1 MNKADEEIQINL
13 DELRRIRSRCTKKP
27 SLTSG
32 CVMWL
37 DSNKKPMKRRKAQH
51 RMKKTNKRVS
61 VSKILYETEFGSPA
75 ENIEIVYCGLND
87 ECVNPH
93 HAKTKTKE

>member
-1 MNKADEEIQINL
+1 
-13 DELRRIRSRCTKKP
+13 
-27 SLTSG
+27 
-32 CVMWL
+32 
-37 DSNKKPMKRRKAQH
+37 
-51 RMKKTNKRVS
+51 MKKTNKRVS